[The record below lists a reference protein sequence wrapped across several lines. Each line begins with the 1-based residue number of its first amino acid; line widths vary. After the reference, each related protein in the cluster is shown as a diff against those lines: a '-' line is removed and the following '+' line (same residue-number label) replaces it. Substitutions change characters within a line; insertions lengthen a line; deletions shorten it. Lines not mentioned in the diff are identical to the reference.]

1 LPCSCAH
8 FFALAVVVRTGT
20 GTGTG
25 TTCERSLALGASRCM
40 NSSGSMRMWVALS
53 FHCVLSLS
61 ITCSLRFM
69 LKRSLLISGRV
80 M

>member
-8 FFALAVVVRTGT
+8 FFALAVVVRT